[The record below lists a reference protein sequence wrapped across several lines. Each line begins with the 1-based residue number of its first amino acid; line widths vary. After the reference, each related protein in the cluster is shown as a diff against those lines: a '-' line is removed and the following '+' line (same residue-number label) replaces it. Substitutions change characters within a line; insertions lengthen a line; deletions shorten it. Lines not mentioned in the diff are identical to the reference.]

1 MEEVKKEREFVDGL
15 YAKKPTVE
23 FIKCKISIKRKDL
36 GNWLRGKED
45 DWININVKEASS
57 MDDKGN
63 PKWYC
68 EIDTWKPNANYNP
81 SVTPTPVTVA
91 RDDFEDKDIPF

>member
-1 MEEVKKEREFVDGL
+1 
-15 YAKKPTVE
+15 
-23 FIKCKISIKRKDL
+23 
-36 GNWLRGKED
+36 
-45 DWININVKEASS
+45 

-81 SVTPTPVTVA
+81 SVTPTPVTVEEPN
-91 RDDFEDKDIPF
+91 DDIPF